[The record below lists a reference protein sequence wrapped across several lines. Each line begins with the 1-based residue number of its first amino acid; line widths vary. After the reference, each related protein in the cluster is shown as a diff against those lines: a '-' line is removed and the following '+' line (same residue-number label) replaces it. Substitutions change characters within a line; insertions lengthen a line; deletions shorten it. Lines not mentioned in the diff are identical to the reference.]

1 MVNALDAVFGVDPFE
16 RHHRHQHVGI
26 GDQRR
31 IASEQGFNVERAR
44 RFNNRV
50 HPVAGNIDARH
61 FIDDLVHLGYHD
73 PLAEVGRFSDYR
85 RVFGVKAGVEVAVFV
100 GGKGGDQRDSRS
112 EIDKVAA
119 EQLKVG
125 MDRPELDLT
134 LLNKLR
140 EAAILRAGV
149 GEVELFG
156 NALLEQIEVRT
167 ERHGRLHHMQAGDFF
182 RVHFAQAF
190 GEKVRLLLVV
200 ALNIDAIKAADR
212 CLQHRD
218 GIFSINNLA
227 IAEIRRQQLQALRRI
242 ILKLMPVVLFKHV
255 FTPLFQQE

>member
-1 MVNALDAVFGVDPFE
+1 
-16 RHHRHQHVGI
+16 
-26 GDQRR
+26 
-31 IASEQGFNVERAR
+31 
-44 RFNNRV
+44 
-50 HPVAGNIDARH
+50 
-61 FIDDLVHLGYHD
+61 
-73 PLAEVGRFSDYR
+73 
-85 RVFGVKAGVEVAVFV
+85 
-100 GGKGGDQRDSRS
+100 
-112 EIDKVAA
+112 
-119 EQLKVG
+119 
-125 MDRPELDLT
+125 
-134 LLNKLR
+134 
-140 EAAILRAGV
+140 
-149 GEVELFG
+149 
-156 NALLEQIEVRT
+156 
-167 ERHGRLHHMQAGDFF
+167 MQAGNFF